1 MKKQKKKEKQM
12 KKEKTVKSMMGI
24 CLLFL
29 ALAFFPVK
37 AEAAVVDSGRCGF
50 TEVYWELDDAGKLR
64 IYGKGA
70 LPDDYRYYDSR
81 YYSKSPWC
89 EDHRIK
95 TVVIEE
101 GITELM
107 YYAFYG
113 CDNLTSVTMADSVK
127 GLGEG
132 TFQMCTSLKEISF
145 SENFQYVGP
154 AFYGCSSLESV
165 KLPRGIQIIYK
176 NTFGRCPKLADL
188 YIPATCTKMQ
198 DNIGA
203 ENLKNYFVDPEN
215 KVWKSI
221 DGVLFNKSGTRLE
234 KYPPG
239 RPNGPYTVPSGTVI
253 IGEDAFEYAN
263 VSEVTLPETVT
274 TIQKG
279 AFSSCKLSAIH
290 LPSSLTQIG
299 YFAFWFCPNL
309 SSITIPP
316 TVTTIGGGA
325 YGYRDDCVIYGV
337 TGSVAYIYAMDNG
350 VAFVHDPC
358 AGGHSWDGGVV
369 SVAATKKAP
378 GKKLYTCTACGKTKE
393 EMIPA
398 TGSAGT
404 GLITVKATAVKKLT
418 RAPGKKI
425 RVTLKKVSGA
435 AGYQVAW
442 SVNKKFRKSVYKMA
456 SRKNTCIIRKKL
468 KKNKTYYVRARAYKR
483 NAYGKKVYGTW
494 SRSKKIKVR

>member
-1 MKKQKKKEKQM
+1 M

-37 AEAAVVDSGRCGF
+37 AEAAVVDSGRCGN

-64 IYGKGA
+64 IYGQGA
-70 LPDDYRYYDSR
+70 LPNNYHTFNGSSDFIYYT
-81 YYSKSPWC
+81 KSPWC
-89 EDHRIK
+89 EDGRIK

-101 GITELM
+101 GVTDLCN
-107 YYAFYG
+107 YTFWG
-113 CDNLTSVTMADSVK
+113 CNNLTSVTMAGSVK
-127 GLGEG
+127 TMGQY
-132 TFQMCTSLKEISF
+132 TFAYCKSLKEISF
-145 SENFQYVGP
+145 SEGFISMWKGT
-154 AFYGCSSLESV
+154 FKGCSSLESV
-165 KLPRGIQIIYK
+165 KLPKRIEKIYEE
-176 NTFGRCPKLADL
+176 TFADCPKLADL
-188 YIPATCTKMQ
+188 YIPAACTEM

-203 ENLKNYFVDPEN
+203 EKLKNYFVDPEN
-215 KVWKSI
+215 KIWKSI

-239 RPNGPYTVPSGTVI
+239 RSNDTYTVPSGTVI
-253 IGEDAFEYAN
+253 IGEYAFENAN

-274 TIQKG
+274 MIQSC
-279 AFSSCKLSAIH
+279 AFKASKLSAIH
-290 LPSSLTQIG
+290 LPLSLTQIG
-299 YFAFWFCPNL
+299 SCAFVFCPNL

-316 TVTTIGGGA
+316 SVVTIGLNA
-325 YGYRDDCVIYGV
+325 YGDRDDCVIYGV
-337 TGSVAYIYAMDNG
+337 TGSVAYIYAMDSG
-350 VAFVHDPC
+350 VAFVPDPC

-398 TGSAGT
+398 AGSAGT
-404 GLITVKATAVKKLT
+404 GLIMVKATAVKKLT
-418 RAPGKKI
+418 RVPGRKI

-468 KKNKTYYVRARAYKR
+468 KKNKTYYVRGRAYKR